1 MYTIFRKDATGF
13 SPSRQSTAVPEIEAD
28 EQVQE
33 KPEGGPGPDDPFRGD
48 RYACRSRTKS
58 AALPTATVR
67 FSSGTRR
74 FPPG

>member
-33 KPEGGPGPDDPFRGD
+33 KPEGGPGPD
-48 RYACRSRTKS
+48 
-58 AALPTATVR
+58 
-67 FSSGTRR
+67 
-74 FPPG
+74 